1 MLSLIA
7 MDGPIQETI
16 EKAESLPPK
25 DRTGLYSVLRDWIKK
40 DFRTE
45 LGKLVQSNVQTNIQ
59 AHANRDI
66 KLSRLMSGNFAR
78 VLNCFV
84 EGQNLKDKGSARLLA
99 EWDAT
104 LKADLFNTTDPKSV
118 VNAAG
123 KDKQQTIKE
132 QFWGP
137 ISILTFLDLLKT
149 GTPGITDKL
158 NLRQILVTGEADVF
172 NKVDLEL
179 RFGDKSPRG
188 KVVRLI
194 QLKTTGQNIFD
205 ISEVGEDFIPRQFKG
220 DPGDVKKMVR
230 YGRKME
236 ADSKE
241 PLDVR
246 TFLITIPAWDSW
258 AINNIFGIITDNR
271 DERIERFTENAQKSG
286 LLPKGVR

>member
-1 MLSLIA
+1 

-132 QFWGP
+132 EFWGP
-137 ISILTFLDLLKT
+137 ISILTLLDLLKT

-286 LLPKGVR
+286 LLPKGVK